1 MCILPNDNLGLV
13 RDAMATLKELC
24 LVWNSLQMPDPDKIL
39 VEVAPAD
46 G

>member
-1 MCILPNDNLGLV
+1 MCILPHDNLGIV

-24 LVWNSLQMPDPDKIL
+24 LVWNSLQMFASDKIL